1 MISLKD
7 TDGPGTAVLDED
19 EDVTE
24 QSKVIFE
31 MYTADAIAVCVNE
44 LGLKMPLYVIHIDM
58 GAHIVA
64 ANVYEDGRIVPL
76 IDPGRG
82 VTGPLYPVHTLVVD
96 RDGSSAT
103 LVLDQKDKRMRTL
116 H

>member
-7 TDGPGTAVLDED
+7 TDGPGTVLLE

-31 MYTADAIAVCVNE
+31 IYTADAIAACVNE
-44 LGLKMPLYVIHIDM
+44 LGMKMPLYVIHIDM

-64 ANVYEDGRIVPL
+64 AQVHEDGRIVPL

-82 VTGPLYPVHTLVVD
+82 VTAPLYPVDTLIVD

>member
-7 TDGPGTAVLDED
+7 TDGPGTALLD

-31 MYTADAIAVCVNE
+31 LYTAEAIAVCVNE

-64 ANVYEDGRIVPL
+64 AQVDEDGRIVPL
-76 IDPGRG
+76 IIPGRG
-82 VTGPLYPVHTLVVD
+82 VTAPLYPVHTFVVD
-96 RDGSSAT
+96 DEANRRHQRSGTHLSG
-103 LVLDQKDKRMRTL
+103 L
-116 H
+116 HHG

>member
-1 MISLKD
+1 M
-7 TDGPGTAVLDED
+7 
-19 EDVTE
+19 TE
-24 QSKVIFE
+24 RSKIIFE
-31 MYTADAIAVCVNE
+31 IYTAEAMALCVDE

-64 ANVYEDGRIVPL
+64 VQVHEDGKIVPL
-76 IDPGRG
+76 VDPGRG
-82 VTGPLYPVHTLVVD
+82 VSAPLYPVHTLIVD

>member
-1 MISLKD
+1 L
-7 TDGPGTAVLDED
+7 E

-24 QSKVIFE
+24 QSKVIFKI
-31 MYTADAIAVCVNE
+31 YTAEAITVCVNE
-44 LGLKMPLYVIHIDM
+44 LGLKMPLSVIHIDM

-64 ANVYEDGRIVPL
+64 AQVHEDGRIVHL

-82 VTGPLYPVHTLVVD
+82 FSAPLYPVHTLIVD
-96 RDGSSAT
+96 RDGDSAT
-103 LVLDQKDKRMRTL
+103 LVLDQKDTRMRTL

>member
-1 MISLKD
+1 MISLKN
-7 TDGPGTAVLDED
+7 TDGPGTALLD

-31 MYTADAIAVCVNE
+31 MYTAEAIAVCVNE

-64 ANVYEDGRIVPL
+64 AQVNEDGRIVPL

-82 VTGPLYPVHTLVVD
+82 VTAPLYPVHTLVVD
-96 RDGSSAT
+96 RDGNSAT
-103 LVLDQKDKRMRTL
+103 LVINQEDKRMRTL

>member
-7 TDGPGTAVLDED
+7 TDGPGTALLD

-31 MYTADAIAVCVNE
+31 IYTAEAMALCVDE

-64 ANVYEDGRIVPL
+64 AQVNEDGRIVPL

-96 RDGSSAT
+96 RDGNSAT
-103 LVLDQKDKRMRTL
+103 LVINQEDKRMRTL